1 MDWWTTIRSCWSGEL
16 LSARLICV
24 NKVCSSCSVF
34 TGDRPWSL
42 YVRPWAFFSK
52 HTTYQVFVCL
62 KLRANRRNNSQHCWP
77 TMLGVVAS
85 VFTQLKVWPVSNFA
99 QQLPTTRN
107 NMQQGVQTDATCNIQ
122 QCWKLLANAVAS
134 VCTGLYATGVGQ
146 KNSGWTI
153 LTCWLQLEW
162 GHRNNI
168 KFSHTFVIVAEH
180 FRINSLVFK
189 LSLSI
194 VKFLSCFKNM

>member
-107 NMQQGVQTDATCNIQ
+107 NMQQGVQRTQHVTSNNVGS
-122 QCWKLLANAVAS
+122 CWPTLLLPFARGFRKDLTEIIVI
-134 VCTGLYATGVGQ
+134 LIIIIIIIIL
-146 KNSGWTI
+146 I
-153 LTCWLQLEW
+153 LTMIRMILYVYSAISSDAQWRFT
-162 GHRNNI
+162 RN
-168 KFSHTFVIVAEH
+168 V
-180 FRINSLVFK
+180 
-189 LSLSI
+189 
-194 VKFLSCFKNM
+194 